1 MGFPIF
7 SHDSPIFQPTIFS
20 MGIIPSAH
28 RAMVFWKVGRVFCAL
43 YLAAWL
49 ILQGGAEAA
58 SLRWVDDYYNIL
70 YIINIVYIY
79 ILYNSNKNTKKKK
92 KKKKK

>member
-1 MGFPIF
+1 
-7 SHDSPIFQPTIFS
+7 

-58 SLRWVDDYYNIL
+58 SLRWVDDYYNI
-70 YIINIVYIY
+70 YILLLLIIIIILISNKKKKNTNDLFYIY
-79 ILYNSNKNTKKKK
+79 LYNSS
-92 KKKKK
+92 

>member
-1 MGFPIF
+1 
-7 SHDSPIFQPTIFS
+7 

-58 SLRWVDDYYNIL
+58 SLRWVDDYYNI
-70 YIINIVYIY
+70 YIY
-79 ILYNSNKNTKKKK
+79 ILLLIIIIILISNKKKK
-92 KKKKK
+92 NTNDLFYIYLYNSS

>member
-1 MGFPIF
+1 
-7 SHDSPIFQPTIFS
+7 

-58 SLRWVDDYYNIL
+58 SLRWVDDYYNI
-70 YIINIVYIY
+70 YIY
-79 ILYNSNKNTKKKK
+79 YYY
-92 KKKKK
+92 

>member
-1 MGFPIF
+1 
-7 SHDSPIFQPTIFS
+7 

-58 SLRWVDDYYNIL
+58 SLRWVDDYYNI
-70 YIINIVYIY
+70 YIY
-79 ILYNSNKNTKKKK
+79 ILLLLLIIIILISNKKKK
-92 KKKKK
+92 KNTNDLFYISI